1 MADFA
6 KPIASHLLE
15 YVEKQLKRLTGKV
28 EKVRE
33 TGEADAVHDLRVASR
48 RLTAPLRIMGAYIGE
63 KKIERIVRDLQ
74 RVRGAFRDTR
84 DLDVVQSSLVAPG
97 PSPLEPTSLARLEG
111 YLTRKR
117 ERSLRDGRKK
127 TERIDIDRLESDV
140 RNAVQQFQEALD
152 ELPED
157 NIHTLALDAVSKW
170 SGRLTER
177 DPRNPETSHLHE
189 TRLCVKR
196 LRYASELL
204 RDLEGR
210 TEDALISALAEVQ
223 ELLGQWNDHLVAAC
237 MLSRLS
243 RKTCSRGEDPAWA
256 GRLLAYAATRA
267 DAAVSLRT
275 RIVEVWPTVAKAQS
289 PGPREPAETDMSP
302 AEARG

>member
-6 KPIASHLLE
+6 KPLASHLLE
-15 YVEKQLKRLTGKV
+15 YIEKQLKRLTGKL

-48 RLTAPLRIMGAYIGE
+48 RLTAPLRIMGAYIGD
-63 KKIERIVRDLQ
+63 KRIERIVRDL
-74 RVRGAFRDTR
+74 RRLRGAFRDTR
-84 DLDVVQSSLVAPG
+84 DLDVVQGSLVAPG
-97 PSPLEPTSLARLEG
+97 PAPLEATSLARLEG
-111 YLTRKR
+111 FLTRKR
-117 ERSLRDGRKK
+117 ERSLRRGRRQS
-127 TERIDIDRLESDV
+127 ERINVERMDSEIRS
-140 RNAVQQFQEALD
+140 AVDEFQESLE
-152 ELPED
+152 ELPEE
-157 NIHTLALDAVSKW
+157 NIHTLAQDAVMKW
-170 SGRLTER
+170 SARLSER

-204 RDLEGR
+204 RDLEAR
-210 TEDALISALAEVQ
+210 TEDTLISALAEVQ

-256 GRLLAYAATRA
+256 AHLLAYAATRA
-267 DAAVSLRT
+267 EAAVSLRS
-275 RIVEVWPTVAKAQS
+275 RIVEAWPNVAHAQSHWIREPVEPEMSPAKAQ
-289 PGPREPAETDMSP
+289 G
-302 AEARG
+302 